1 MVQSKKPMH
10 ESRCL
15 NWVCMARHSY
25 FQWIPLQF
33 FSSMKPHLFAAAIEN
48 VLVYQP
54 VYDEHQSDLTT
65 RWGKMI
71 STTNYTVDAQV
82 FLVLTGVSE
91 E

>member
-1 MVQSKKPMH
+1 VLGQV
-10 ESRCL
+10 EISRC
-15 NWVCMARHSY
+15 AEAGYER
-25 FQWIPLQF
+25 
-33 FSSMKPHLFAAAIEN
+33 LFAAAIEN